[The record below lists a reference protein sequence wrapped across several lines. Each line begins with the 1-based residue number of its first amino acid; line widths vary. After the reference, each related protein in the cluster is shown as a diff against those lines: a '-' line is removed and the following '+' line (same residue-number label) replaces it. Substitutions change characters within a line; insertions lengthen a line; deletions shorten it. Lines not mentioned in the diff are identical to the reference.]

1 MEPEPKMYAQRPIN
15 RSEPKPLPLISSNL
29 SYSAY
34 LRYQDL
40 NTGSISKKKHTKQS
54 NSNDNR
60 NRNKRAHNKRPITPR
75 ETIESYKDD
84 NIVVIRDNVVKS
96 GSDSMNANNLN
107 PFHNEFNKV
116 IENPFL
122 KAQEMSLTTEITEDH
137 TEITDISDNTS
148 MFEINR
154 NETIN
159 SAIVD
164 LYDSNEGCDPFLKMR
179 VSLFTYFYFLNQSFQ
194 NVMFHHLFLSVLLVM
209 SVNLKLRKIQNFPNA
224 STNILMHLKVIVLK
238 YLCN

>member
-1 MEPEPKMYAQRPIN
+1 MRDSKRSNSRRDLIKPEQKNYAQNPIN
-15 RSEPKPLPLISSNL
+15 RSEPKPLPMISSNL

-40 NTGSISKKKHTKQS
+40 NTGAISKKKHTKY
-54 NSNDNR
+54 NNNNNNR
-60 NRNKRAHNKRPITPR
+60 IQMTQNKRSITPR

-84 NIVVIRDNVVKS
+84 NIVVIRDNVVQS

-122 KAQEMSLTTEITEDH
+122 KAQEMSLTTEITEDN

-148 MFEINR
+148 MFEISKH
-154 NETIN
+154 ETIN

-179 VSLFTYFYFLNQSFQ
+179 VSLSTNFFTSSFQHSVYYFKLNQFGQSSK
-194 NVMFHHLFLSVLLVM
+194 N
-209 SVNLKLRKIQNFPNA
+209 NLKFP
-224 STNILMHLKVIVLK
+224 L
-238 YLCN
+238 